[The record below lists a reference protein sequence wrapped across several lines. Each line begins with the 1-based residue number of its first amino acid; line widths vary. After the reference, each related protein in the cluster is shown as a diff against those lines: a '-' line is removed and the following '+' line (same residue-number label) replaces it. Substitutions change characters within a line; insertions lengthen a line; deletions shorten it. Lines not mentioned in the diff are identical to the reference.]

1 MPDEAGPSGR
11 RVYTSPLRERQAQQT
26 RDGIIDALTALL
38 ADRAPDEVT
47 TKELARAAGVAES
60 TVYRHFPDRSAL
72 VEALAARLAALTG
85 PEPELPQRLDDLKP
99 IAVSLMAGLEAHH
112 VEARAEAL
120 FNSDPRRYTSATSA
134 HGGQMREIVR
144 RALPELDDE
153 QQRGVAAI
161 LRMLVSAQAWLRMRE
176 EFGLPGDASG
186 PVVAWAIDAIVHQL
200 GRGVLPPRTD

>member
-1 MPDEAGPSGR
+1 MPEEAAPPGR
-11 RVYTSPLRERQAQQT
+11 RAYSSPLRERQAQQT

-38 ADRAPDEVT
+38 EDRAPDEVT

-72 VEALAARLAALTG
+72 VEALAARLTALTG

-99 IAVSLMAGLEAHH
+99 IAVVLMAGLEAHH

-120 FNSDPRRYTSATSA
+120 FNADPRRSTQGTSARA
-134 HGGQMREIVR
+134 GQIRQLVGR
-144 RALPELDDE
+144 TLPELDDE
-153 QQRGVAAI
+153 QQRGVAAV

-176 EFGLPGDASG
+176 EFGLAGDASG
-186 PVVAWAIDAIVHQL
+186 PIVAWAIDALVHQL
-200 GRGVLPPRTD
+200 RRGELPPRTH